1 VDDLILVV
9 LGAMAAAVAIAVAI
23 MVATAILAATAI
35 GASVWALAEGVGAFS
50 SNFVGSIRERGGA
63 RRAPRDPEPAFE
75 LYVLGQMLVDFRFA
89 LGHAAGVLTDVRK
102 KLGGY
107 AAKWSE
113 GVTIPLAIGAVVGG
127 YLGTAVAGIVGVLT
141 GVCIGLVVA
150 LAYGVS
156 WILIWALR
164 VADLARRRIRHASYE
179 CPMDHERFSL
189 PVYVCPFC
197 GAEHK
202 RLVPGRW
209 GILKRECRCG
219 KTALPTAVINGR
231 QRVPQR
237 CPSGHPM
244 SGFLGFAEN
253 LPIAI
258 VGGPS
263 SGKSTFLAGALIELD
278 DPQVGVSLEPLNESK
293 EAYSQL
299 VEAMRA
305 GVPPKK
311 TTNER
316 APALVAEVQ
325 GSGRSRAL
333 YAYDVAGEVYG
344 AEDKVRGLQFL
355 ARSAGIVILIDP
367 FSIPR
372 VAADHADELRS
383 LAQHILPSSED
394 PTRVFE
400 RLLATVKESGANLAN
415 MPLAVILAKADA
427 CGIDREIEAFA
438 QTVST
443 DQAPRAW
450 LEANGAG
457 NLVRAIQGEFKQ
469 VSWFSASALGRMP
482 APGDSSP
489 FVPRG
494 ALAPLLWILERRNVR
509 IAEGGVTATH
519 KARGLT
525 GTAADFPPPT
535 ASARAWRAAAVA
547 IGAGGTLVA
556 IVVILAALAG
566 SNGTTASASGNTNPG
581 AVAEEGKGSGAPGPT
596 APATQNKAG
605 SEKTNS
611 APSTAPSRK
620 DTLPA
625 VSRGQ
630 MRSEIQHLLYEFHA
644 DVVSHHDRDAWN
656 LLTQRKRRQS
666 QREHGY
672 GGWAHNQN
680 TLNPYLEPAGIKVS
694 IISTEPRSGVAT
706 VNVTGMKW
714 NKPGAACTQW
724 SGITWVRYEGG
735 AWHYDPGYS
744 TTSQRQRR
752 WKSRYSELLGGR
764 C

>member
-9 LGAMAAAVAIAVAI
+9 LGAMAAAVAIALAI
-23 MVATAILAATAI
+23 MVAVAILAATAV

-50 SNFVGSIRERGGA
+50 GNFAGSIRERGGA
-63 RRAPRDPEPAFE
+63 RRVPRDPEPAFE
-75 LYVLGQMLVDFRFA
+75 LYILSQMLIDFRFA

-113 GVTIPLAIGAVVGG
+113 GATIPLAIGAVVGG
-127 YLGTAVAGIVGVLT
+127 YLGTAVAGIVGVLA
-141 GVCIGLVVA
+141 GLFVGLIVA

-156 WILIWALR
+156 WTLIWALR
-164 VADLARRRIRHASYE
+164 LADLARRRIRHASYE

-189 PVYVCPFC
+189 PIYVCPSC

-263 SGKSTFLAGALIELD
+263 SGKSTFLAGALIELE
-278 DPQVGVSLEPLNESK
+278 DPHAGVSLEPLSESK

-299 VEAMRA
+299 VEDMRR
-305 GVPPKK
+305 GITPKK
-311 TTNER
+311 TTDER

-325 GSGRSRAL
+325 GAGRSRAL

-355 ARSAGIVILIDP
+355 ARSAGIVILVDP

-372 VAADHADELRS
+372 VAADHADELTS

-394 PTRVFE
+394 PMRVFE
-400 RLLATVKESGANLAN
+400 RLLATVKESGVNLAD
-415 MPLAVILAKADA
+415 MPLAVIVAKADA
-427 CGIDREIEAFA
+427 CGIDGEIETFA
-438 QTVST
+438 QTVPA

-494 ALAPLLWILERRNVR
+494 ALAPLLWILERRNVHV
-509 IAEGGVTATH
+509 AKDGVTATH
-519 KARGLT
+519 KARGLS

-547 IGAGGTLVA
+547 IGAAGALVT
-556 IVVILAALAG
+556 IVIALAALAG
-566 SNGTTASASGNTNPG
+566 SNGTTASASSNADSG
-581 AVAEEGKGSGAPGPT
+581 AEESNGSGATGPT
-596 APATQNKAG
+596 PPAAPDKAD
-605 SEKTNS
+605 SEKANGTPS
-611 APSTAPSRK
+611 ATSSRK
-620 DTLPA
+620 GVLPA

-630 MRSEIQHLLYEFHA
+630 MRDEIQHLLYEFHA
-644 DVVSHHDRDAWN
+644 DVVSHNDRAAWN
-656 LLTQRKRRQS
+656 LLTQRKQRQS
-666 QREHGY
+666 RREYGY

-694 IISTEPRSGVAT
+694 ILSTEPRSGVAT

-714 NKPGAACTQW
+714 SKPGASCTQW

-744 TTSQRQRR
+744 TTTQRRRR
-752 WKSRYSELLGGR
+752 WKSRFSELLGGR